1 MESIK
6 TQNTGWLQNGLL
18 FIVGLVVILM
28 VAATTLVLA
37 RHTTGSSTSPA
48 PTIHSTGLP
57 AGMGADAKDG
67 YSGAAPQAGAPQTA
81 HHQ

>member
-1 MESIK
+1 VESIK

-18 FIVGLVVILM
+18 FMVGLVVILM

-37 RHTTGSSTSPA
+37 RHDTSSSTSPA
-48 PTIHSTGLP
+48 PTIQGTGQP
-57 AGMGADAKDG
+57 AGMGADAKAG
-67 YSGAAPQAGAPQTA
+67 YSGTAPQTGAPLTA